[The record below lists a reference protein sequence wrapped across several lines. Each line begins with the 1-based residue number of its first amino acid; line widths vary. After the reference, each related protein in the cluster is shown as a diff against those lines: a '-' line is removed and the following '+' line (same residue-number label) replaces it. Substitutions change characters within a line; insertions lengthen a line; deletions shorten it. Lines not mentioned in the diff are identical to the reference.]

1 MDYLCGKELDNEW
14 KDNLAATFRDGRN
27 TIDLKK
33 IGGFSLLYGKL
44 SINPQTG
51 KIHHLNILSNR
62 GDQGKVLNQ
71 KKPVKTMPMGKLI
84 SAVIQMMR
92 VMIYLIRQHL
102 DYQIHYIINHGIKSN
117 WENHY

>member
-1 MDYLCGKELDNEW
+1 M

-33 IGGFSLLYGKL
+33 IEGFHYYMKL

-62 GDQGKVLNQ
+62 GDQGKVFKLKRNQ
-71 KKPVKTMPMGKLI
+71 
-84 SAVIQMMR
+84 
-92 VMIYLIRQHL
+92 
-102 DYQIHYIINHGIKSN
+102 
-117 WENHY
+117 

>member
-62 GDQGKVLNQ
+62 GDQGKVFKSKETSKDNANGEINLSSD
-71 KKPVKTMPMGKLI
+71 TD
-84 SAVIQMMR
+84 MR